1 MRKFENESNV
11 ANLEKETGVVYC
23 YHEVVKSK
31 KDKREYNNFYVIGT
45 TRSKRTVRIELELKD
60 AKESGSYILAMEDIF
75 FDTDHVPIRAIE
87 ESFKNEQGET
97 VKITKYELF
106 VEDEDGEEYTLAVK
120 PKSKADK
127 TLLDRALAKA
137 GTEKFVKEVEE
148 IEKSEEELP
157 TLFDEE

>member
-60 AKESGSYILAMEDIF
+60 SKDSGAYLLAMEDIF
-75 FDTDHVPIRAIE
+75 FDTDHAPIRSFE
-87 ESFKNEQGET
+87 ESFKNDQGET
-97 VKITKYELF
+97 VSTTKYELY
-106 VEDEDGEEYTLAVK
+106 VVDEDGEEYTLPVK

-137 GTEKFVKEVEE
+137 ETEKFVEE
-148 IEKSEEELP
+148 IDKIEKSGEELP
-157 TLFDEE
+157 TVLDEE